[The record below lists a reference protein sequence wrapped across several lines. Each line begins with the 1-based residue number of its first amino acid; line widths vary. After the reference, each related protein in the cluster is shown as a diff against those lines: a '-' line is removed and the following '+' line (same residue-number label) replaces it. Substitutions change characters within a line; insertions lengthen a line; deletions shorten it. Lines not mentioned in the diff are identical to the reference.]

1 VSQEPPTLIDK
12 QLLRDAF
19 DQDWDFFKE
28 IVDLFMIDSP
38 RMIDLL
44 RETLKAG
51 DAAAFSRNAHAVK
64 GMVRLFQ
71 AEEAALLAQS
81 LEERGRNGDL
91 ERAAEDVDRLAAGL
105 DQLKNVLIGLLNERR
120 PEIK

>member
-1 VSQEPPTLIDK
+1 
-12 QLLRDAF
+12 
-19 DQDWDFFKE
+19 
-28 IVDLFMIDSP
+28 
-38 RMIDLL
+38 MIDLL

-71 AEEAALLAQS
+71 AEEAAMMAQS

-91 ERAAEDVDRLAAGL
+91 ERAAEDVDRLAVGL

-120 PEIK
+120 PETK